1 MIEDKLQLQTQVS
14 QYVFCLSAGPQGP
27 LPMFHRVACD
37 IEAVTSGT
45 PEGQPAALNRVA
57 LSL

>member
-1 MIEDKLQLQTQVS
+1 MIEDKLQPQTQVS
-14 QYVFCLSAGPQGP
+14 QYVFDSAGPQGA

-37 IEAVTSGT
+37 IEAVTIGT
-45 PEGQPAALNRVA
+45 PEAQAAALNRVA